1 MFLLVLM
8 SDPHYL
14 LRAILKKAPALW
26 DTEALD
32 LLNNQQIASQVEGA
46 HTLLVSDYFLP
57 GFPDSL
63 SDMFLRRHIR
73 VSSLV
78 RIPTSLN
85 VSLPLPLEP
94 FMSSLTNW

>member
-1 MFLLVLM
+1 M
-8 SDPHYL
+8 SHPHYL
-14 LRAILKKAPALW
+14 LCAILKKAPALW

-63 SDMFLRRHIR
+63 SDTFLRRHIG

-85 VSLPLPLEP
+85 VSLPPPLEP
-94 FMSSLTNW
+94 FTSSLTDW